1 MRKHGKRYEKLAA
14 LMKDV
19 KGPLALPEAVKLL
32 KQFGTTK
39 FDQSVECVV
48 WLGIDP
54 RQADQAIR
62 GAIALPK
69 GIGKKRTVVA
79 FCDGDLIEQVKAA
92 GAVEAGADDLAKKIE
107 GGWMDFDVA
116 LATPK
121 MMRVVGRLGRVLGP
135 QGKMPSPKAGTVA
148 EDIVTAVKEY
158 VAGKVEFRND
168 DGGNVPLVV
177 GKVSFSEAD
186 LLENIHAFLNRI
198 RKMKPSSAKGVY
210 IKGITLT
217 TSMGPG
223 IKIVDGVASETAS

>member
-19 KGPLALPEAVKLL
+19 KGPLPVAEAVKMV
-32 KQFGTTK
+32 KQFATTK
-39 FDQSVECVV
+39 FDQSVECTV

-92 GAVEAGADDLAKKIE
+92 GAVEAGSDDLAKKIE

-177 GKVSFSEAD
+177 GKVSFGEED
-186 LLENIHAFLNRI
+186 LIENINAFLSRI
-198 RKMKPSSAKGVY
+198 RRMRPSSAKGVY
-210 IKGITLT
+210 IKRITLSST
-217 TSMGPG
+217 MGPG
-223 IKIVDGVASETAS
+223 VPVLDAVASTVAQ